1 MGKRQANRRVRN
13 MGIEVSDECFDI
25 VAVALHR
32 FDDLQGKLEILVIG
46 VFGGR
51 FFRYFDTPRSQPP
64 SAEM

>member
-1 MGKRQANRRVRN
+1 